1 MKKLFAIFVVVCAT
15 LMVSCGS
22 NSVKNK
28 AIYFAEK
35 LAEAELADS
44 DAQENLILAQMEQ
57 YLDGL
62 TEAEEL
68 LFEEVL
74 EAKYEALVKAQ
85 IDKLYEGE
93 ESHKGAK
100 AKKGSSN
107 MVYSNCYDGY
117 LNVRAQ
123 PSTNSEIVCKMSN
136 GSEGA
141 ELLSNEGKW
150 SLVRIN
156 GIVGYAWSAHLQSTP
171 TDPVY
176 ISAAEVVGDWFGDA
190 SGTLAVNKN
199 GKFTHRFGAS
209 ATMGVVENGSWHLSR
224 SKLVLKYNNGDVVTC
239 TVSGK
244 KMESNDGETFTRL

>member
-1 MKKLFAIFVVVCAT
+1 MKKLFAILVVACAT

-44 DAQENLILAQMEQ
+44 DAQEDLILAQMEQ

-85 IDKLYEGE
+85 IDKLYEDE

-123 PSTNSEIVCKMSN
+123 PSTNAEIVCKMSN

-176 ISAAEVVGDWFGDA
+176 ISAAEVVGDWGGNE
-190 SGTLAVNKN
+190 SYSLLKVNKN
-199 GKFTHRFGAS
+199 GKFAHQFDGD
-209 ATMGVVENGSWHLSR
+209 VLEEGSWHLSR
-224 SKLVLKYNNGDVVTC
+224 SKLVLKYADGKVVTC
-239 TVSGK
+239 AVSGK